1 MSGIGPIAG
10 RKGAAMRERVWP
22 RMAGVLLGA
31 LALAGCVNVNL
42 GGGKPVGMLIRLTPR
57 DSTSPTIKPDSAQ
70 PASPVAPAGAILV
83 TDPETDRS
91 LAVTRVPVQV
101 DDTRLA
107 YLADVAW
114 VDRPSRLFRGLLAEA
129 LRAKGAGVVLEDDQP
144 APQGA
149 RRLSGRLLAMGYDA
163 RTRSVVVRYDALWPG
178 PDGRLVARRF
188 EAVEPGVHPRARDVA
203 PALNRAAN
211 DVATQVAEWALK

>member
-1 MSGIGPIAG
+1 M
-10 RKGAAMRERVWP
+10 RKGLRARLRARLR
-22 RMAGVLLGA
+22 AGVLLGA

-42 GGGKPVGMLIRLTPR
+42 GGAKAVGMLIRLTPQ
-57 DSTSPTIKPDSAQ
+57 DSA
-70 PASPVAPAGAILV
+70 PAAAPAPTSAAATVILV
-83 TDPETDRS
+83 TEPETDRS

-129 LRAKGAGVVLEDDQP
+129 LREKGGAVVIEDDQP
-144 APQGA
+144 APPGA

-178 PDGRLVARRF
+178 ADGRLMARRF
-188 EAVEPGVHPRARDVA
+188 EALEPNVRPQARAVA

-211 DVATQVAEWALK
+211 DVAAQVAGWALK